1 MPRDKTLNLID
12 TEDGGDVLTYKADR
26 ELEKLK

>member
-1 MPRDKTLNLID
+1 MSIPRDKTLNNA
-12 TEDGGDVLTYKADR
+12 EDGGDVLTYKADR